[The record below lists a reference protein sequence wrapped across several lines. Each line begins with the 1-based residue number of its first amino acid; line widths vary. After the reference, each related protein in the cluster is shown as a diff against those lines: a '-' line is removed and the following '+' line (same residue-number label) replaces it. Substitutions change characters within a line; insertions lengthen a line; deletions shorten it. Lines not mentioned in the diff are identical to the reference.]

1 MVLFFF
7 FSTNQNSIAWNSCI
21 SYISIWNKGAK
32 QRGVIDLFYGNI
44 LFCVFIFMVDHF
56 NLFIEIFQGGHGLA
70 SSFPF
75 SVTHSETNL
84 MILIHSKLLH
94 KSTSFWNNPSIFPPI
109 PLSKIHWNQ
118 ICFYFLVR
126 GHHTFD
132 CKAKKKLKT

>member
-7 FSTNQNSIAWNSCI
+7 FSTNQNSIAWNSRI

-44 LFCVFIFMVDHF
+44 LFCVFIFMVDQF
-56 NLFIEIFQGGHGLA
+56 NLFTEIFQGGHGLA

-75 SVTHSETNL
+75 SITCSETNL

-94 KSTSFWNNPSIFPPI
+94 KSTSFWNNPYFHLSSNSPIKNSLKPNMLLFPSARASY
-109 PLSKIHWNQ
+109 LWLQS
-118 ICFYFLVR
+118 
-126 GHHTFD
+126 
-132 CKAKKKLKT
+132 